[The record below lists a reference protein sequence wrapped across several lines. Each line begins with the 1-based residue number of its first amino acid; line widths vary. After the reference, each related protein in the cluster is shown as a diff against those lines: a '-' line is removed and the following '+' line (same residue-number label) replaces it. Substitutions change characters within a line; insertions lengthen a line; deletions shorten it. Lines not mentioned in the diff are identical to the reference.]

1 MFCMLPKGFASV
13 KRTFLKHYI
22 WSRSGVWNRRL
33 QRRQFRIMNFRDE
46 LSYNYRRIDSFVVTT
61 SIFTLFE
68 HFLSHTIS
76 FIFNLRV
83 SVRLTLL
90 ARRKSSV
97 PSFHFRWTFLSLS
110 SNICWRMGVSE
121 PFLSLEVLCMH
132 NFVFWIDLYF
142 EPGVGWRDF
151 SSVCSDCVVM
161 LSSS

>member
-1 MFCMLPKGFASV
+1 MCSACFQKVSLQLRELS
-13 KRTFLKHYI
+13 
-22 WSRSGVWNRRL
+22 WSRSGVWNRCL
-33 QRRQFRIMNFRDE
+33 QRWQFRIMNFRDE
-46 LSYNYRRIDSFVVTT
+46 LSYNYRRIDSFVVTS

-97 PSFHFRWTFLSLS
+97 PSFHFQWTFLSLS

-132 NFVFWIDLYF
+132 KFVFWIDLYF

-161 LSSS
+161 SSSS

>member
-1 MFCMLPKGFASV
+1 MCSACFQKVS
-13 KRTFLKHYI
+13 
-22 WSRSGVWNRRL
+22 L
-33 QRRQFRIMNFRDE
+33 QLRE
-46 LSYNYRRIDSFVVTT
+46 LSWGTTFEAGVGYEIVACNDDNSVLWIFVMNYHTITDSFVVTT

-132 NFVFWIDLYF
+132 KFVFWIDLYF